1 MTCAGG
7 SFMHP
12 FLTGNAL
19 KLIAA
24 LSMTIDHAG
33 LLLFPQYP
41 ILRILGRLAFPI
53 FAFMIAE
60 GCKYTHSRR
69 RYFGN
74 IFTLAVLCQS
84 VYYLVDRSLYLS
96 ILFTFSLSILTIF
109 ALQDFRREPT
119 LLRGAVFLLT
129 IAAVYFLNRIF
140 SIDYGFWGCMVPVF
154 AALPQNTKW
163 DTPVVSTL
171 LLSLGLVFLGLAC
184 GGNQMFAL
192 AAIPLLLCYNGRR
205 GKWNMKSFF
214 YIFYPAH
221 LVILQLIA
229 WLVWG

>member
-1 MTCAGG
+1 
-7 SFMHP
+7 MHP

-41 ILRILGRLAFPI
+41 VLRILGRLAFPI

-74 IFTLAVLCQS
+74 IFALAVLCQS
-84 VYYLVDRSLYLS
+84 VYYLVDGSLYLS

-119 LLRGAVFLLT
+119 LLRGAVFFG
-129 IAAVYFLNRIF
+129 AVAGVYVLNRIF

-163 DTPVVSTL
+163 DTPVVSTGL
-171 LLSLGLVFLGLAC
+171 LGVGLVFLGLHF

-192 AAIPLLLCYNGRR
+192 AAIPLLLCYNGKR
-205 GKWNMKSFF
+205 GKWKLKSFF

-229 WLVWG
+229 WLVRG

>member
-1 MTCAGG
+1 
-7 SFMHP
+7 MHP

-74 IFTLAVLCQS
+74 IFALAVLCQS
-84 VYYLVDRSLYLS
+84 VYYLVDGSLYLS

-119 LLRGAVFLLT
+119 PLRGAVFLLT
-129 IAAVYFLNRIF
+129 IAAVYVLNQIF

-163 DTPVVSTL
+163 DTTVFSTL
-171 LLSLGLVFLGLAC
+171 LLGIGLVFLGLAS
-184 GGNQMFAL
+184 GGRQMFAL
-192 AAIPLLLCYNGRR
+192 AAIPLLLCYNGKR
-205 GKWNMKSFF
+205 GKWKLKSFF

-229 WLVWG
+229 WLVRG

>member
-1 MTCAGG
+1 
-7 SFMHP
+7 MHP

-33 LLLFPQYP
+33 MLLFPQYP
-41 ILRILGRLAFPI
+41 VLRILGRLAFPI

-74 IFTLAVLCQS
+74 IFTLAVLCQM
-84 VYYLVDRSLYLS
+84 VYYLVDGSLYLS
-96 ILFTFSLSILTIF
+96 ILCTFSLSILTIF

-119 LLRGAVFLLT
+119 TLRGAVFFGAV
-129 IAAVYFLNRIF
+129 AAVYLLNQF
-140 SIDYGFWGCMVPVF
+140 CSIDYGFWGCMVPVF

-171 LLSLGLVFLGLAC
+171 LLGIGLVFLGLHF
-184 GGNQMFAL
+184 GGNQMYAL
-192 AAIPLLLCYNGRR
+192 AAIPLLLCYNGKR
-205 GKWNMKSFF
+205 GKWKLKSFF

-229 WLVWG
+229 WMVQG

>member
-1 MTCAGG
+1 
-7 SFMHP
+7 MHP

-74 IFTLAVLCQS
+74 IFALAVLCQS

-96 ILFTFSLSILTIF
+96 ILCTFSLSILTIF

-119 LLRGAVFLLT
+119 LLRGAVFFG
-129 IAAVYFLNRIF
+129 AVAGVYILNQIL

-163 DTPVVSTL
+163 DTPVISTAL
-171 LLSLGLVFLGLAC
+171 LGTGLVFLGLHF

-192 AAIPLLLCYNGRR
+192 AAIPLLLCYNGKR
-205 GKWNMKSFF
+205 GKWKMKSFF

-229 WLVWG
+229 WLVRG

>member
-1 MTCAGG
+1 
-7 SFMHP
+7 MHP

-41 ILRILGRLAFPI
+41 VLRILGRLAFPI
-53 FAFMIAE
+53 FAFMIAQ

-74 IFTLAVLCQS
+74 IFALAVLCQS

-119 LLRGAVFLLT
+119 ALRGAVFFG
-129 IAAVYFLNRIF
+129 AVAMVYVLNRIF

-163 DTPVVSTL
+163 DTTVVSTL
-171 LLSLGLVFLGLAC
+171 LLGLGLVFLGLHY
-184 GGNQMFAL
+184 GGDQMYAL
-192 AAIPLLLCYNGRR
+192 AAIPLLLCYNGQR
-205 GKWNMKSFF
+205 GKWKMKSFF

-221 LVILQLIA
+221 LVVLQLIA

>member
-1 MTCAGG
+1 
-7 SFMHP
+7 MHP

-41 ILRILGRLAFPI
+41 VLRILGRLAFPI

-74 IFTLAVLCQS
+74 IFALAVLCQS
-84 VYYLVDRSLYLS
+84 VYYLVDGSLYLS
-96 ILFTFSLSILTIF
+96 ILCTFSLSILTIF

-119 LLRGAVFLLT
+119 LLRGAVFFG
-129 IAAVYFLNRIF
+129 AVAGVYVLNQIF

-163 DTPVVSTL
+163 DTPVVSTAL
-171 LLSLGLVFLGLAC
+171 LGVGLVFLGLHF

-192 AAIPLLLCYNGRR
+192 AAIPLLLCYNGKR
-205 GKWNMKSFF
+205 GKWKMKSFF

-221 LVILQLIA
+221 LAVLQLIA
-229 WLVWG
+229 WLVRG

>member
-1 MTCAGG
+1 
-7 SFMHP
+7 MHP

-74 IFTLAVLCQS
+74 IFALAVLCQS
-84 VYYLVDRSLYLS
+84 VYYLVDGSLYLS

-119 LLRGAVFLLT
+119 LLRGAVFFG
-129 IAAVYFLNRIF
+129 AVAGVYVLNRIF

-171 LLSLGLVFLGLAC
+171 LLGIGLVFLGLHF

-192 AAIPLLLCYNGRR
+192 AAIPALLFYNGKR
-205 GKWNMKSFF
+205 GKWKMKSFF

-229 WLVWG
+229 WLVRG

>member
-1 MTCAGG
+1 
-7 SFMHP
+7 MHP

-41 ILRILGRLAFPI
+41 VLRILGRLAFPI
-53 FAFMIAE
+53 FAFMIAQ

-74 IFTLAVLCQS
+74 IFALAVLCQS

-119 LLRGAVFLLT
+119 ALRGAVFFG
-129 IAAVYFLNRIF
+129 AVAMVYVLNRIF
-140 SIDYGFWGCMVPVF
+140 SIDYGFWGCIVPVF

-171 LLSLGLVFLGLAC
+171 LLGIGLVFLGLAC
-184 GGNQMFAL
+184 GGKQMFAL
-192 AAIPLLLCYNGRR
+192 AAIPLLLCYNGKR
-205 GKWNMKSFF
+205 GKWKMKSFF
-214 YIFYPAH
+214 YVFYPAH

>member
-1 MTCAGG
+1 
-7 SFMHP
+7 MHP

-41 ILRILGRLAFPI
+41 VLRILGRLAFPI

-74 IFTLAVLCQS
+74 IFALAVLCQI
-84 VYYLVDRSLYLS
+84 VYYLADGSLYLS

-119 LLRGAVFLLT
+119 PLRGAVFLLT
-129 IAAVYFLNRIF
+129 IAAVFILNRVF

-163 DTPVVSTL
+163 DTTVFSTL
-171 LLSLGLVFLGLAC
+171 LLGIGLVFLGLAF
-184 GGNQMFAL
+184 GGRQMFAL
-192 AAIPLLLCYNGRR
+192 AAIPLLLCYNGKR
-205 GKWNMKSFF
+205 GRWNMKSFF

-229 WLVWG
+229 WLVRG

>member
-1 MTCAGG
+1 
-7 SFMHP
+7 MHP

-41 ILRILGRLAFPI
+41 VLRILGRLAFPI
-53 FAFMIAE
+53 FAFMIAQ

-74 IFTLAVLCQS
+74 IFALAVLCQS
-84 VYYLVDRSLYLS
+84 VYYLVDGSLYLS

-119 LLRGAVFLLT
+119 ALRGAVFFG
-129 IAAVYFLNRIF
+129 AVAMVYVLNRIF

-163 DTPVVSTL
+163 DTTVVSTL
-171 LLSLGLVFLGLAC
+171 LLSLGLVFLGLHY
-184 GGNQMFAL
+184 GGDQMYAL
-192 AAIPLLLCYNGRR
+192 AAIPLLLCYNGQR
-205 GKWNMKSFF
+205 GKWKMKSFF

-221 LVILQLIA
+221 LVVLQLIA